1 MNLNDGFM
9 LWAYIIRYMALPTV
23 VDSIAVTDAHRKM
36 AVENADTSHCDADMG
51 RDADQHEID
60 ARVGVLGEIM
70 ARDMVGQTD
79 DVEFTDPEDVQ
90 HDCFLNGHRTEIKTR
105 KTWNYSK
112 PDLLVRK
119 KFDLAARYYVQLD
132 LHTENGN
139 DPKLDLSNVSKAKI
153 VGYVNKEEV
162 ETHGEDFSP
171 PGKRDKNET
180 VLINRRHLRP
190 MHELHARIA

>member
-1 MNLNDGFM
+1 MG
-9 LWAYIIRYMALPTV
+9 LPTI
-23 VDSIAVTDAHRKM
+23 VDSLEVTDAHRQM
-36 AVENADTSHCDADMG
+36 AVENADPSHCDADMG

-60 ARVGVLGEIM
+60 ARVGVLGEILF
-70 ARDMVGQTD
+70 RDMIGRTD
-79 DVEFTDPEDVQ
+79 DIEFSDPDDVQ
-90 HDCFLNGHRTEIKTR
+90 HDCFLNGQRTELKTR

-139 DPKLDLSNVSKAKI
+139 DPKLDLSNVTKAEI
-153 VGYVNKEEV
+153 VGYVNKDEV
-162 ETHGEDFSP
+162 ERYGEDFSP

-180 VLINRRHLRP
+180 VLIERKHLRP
-190 MHELHARIA
+190 MHELHARVA